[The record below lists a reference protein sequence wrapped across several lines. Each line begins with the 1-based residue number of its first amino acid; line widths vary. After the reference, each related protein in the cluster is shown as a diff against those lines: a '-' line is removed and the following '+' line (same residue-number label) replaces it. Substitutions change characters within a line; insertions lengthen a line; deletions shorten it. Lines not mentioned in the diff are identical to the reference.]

1 MCYRGSKIADN
12 YDLRGLM
19 ALDGITLG
27 LIKNELKSYIIG
39 AKVEKIHQPS
49 KNELVFILRTRNGAY
64 RLYSSCDGQS
74 PRVHL
79 TRYSLENPKTPP
91 MLCMLFRKRLVGAN
105 LVDIR
110 QIKNDRILIFDFDG
124 TTEIGDK
131 TQFHLVCEIMGQRSN
146 IILCDCDYKI
156 LDAVKRIDEN
166 KSQIREIL
174 PGLRYEFP
182 PLQEKCDIINDAT
195 SLIVD
200 SILSKSEKMLS
211 KGILDV
217 VEGFSP
223 IVCREIAYRTVF
235 GDKQIGL
242 LSEIELERL
251 TNELEIIKTE
261 ITEKSTPQ
269 MLANSEKTPFDF
281 SFTNIRQYGKTL
293 EKKEYETY
301 SELLDDFYFERDKA
315 NRIKRRAADLF
326 KLLGSAV
333 ERTARKINNRKAELE
348 KSENREQLRV
358 FAELITA
365 NQYRLTEKSSSY
377 SVENYYDNNNLI
389 DIPVNPA
396 LTAQQN
402 AQRYF
407 KEYKKAANAE
417 KLLHSL
423 IEEGEQELIYLDT
436 VIDNLS
442 RADTDREISE
452 IREELEN
459 GGYVKSKKSG
469 KQKKEKP
476 LPPLEFTSSDGF
488 KILVGRNNVQ
498 NDILT
503 LKTAKNYDMWLHVQ
517 KQAGSHTI
525 IIADNKE
532 ITETAICEAACIA
545 AYHSKSKDSSSVA
558 VDYTIVKN
566 IKKPVGAKPGKVIYN
581 TYNTVYVTPE
591 KSLIEKLLIK

>member
-1 MCYRGSKIADN
+1 
-12 YDLRGLM
+12 M

-27 LIKNELKSYIIG
+27 LIKNEMKGYIIG

-64 RLYSSCDGQS
+64 RLYFSCDGQS

-79 TRYSLENPKTPP
+79 TRYALENPKTPP

-105 LVDIR
+105 LIDIR

-131 TQFHLVCEIMGQRSN
+131 TEYHLVCEIMGQRSN
-146 IILCDCDYKI
+146 IVLCDRECKI
-156 LDAVKRIDEN
+156 LDAVKRVDES

-174 PGLRYEFP
+174 PGLRYKFP
-182 PLQEKCDIINDAT
+182 PLQEKCDIINDDIAV
-195 SLIVD
+195 IAEK
-200 SILSKSEKMLS
+200 ILDKEEKILS

-217 VEGFSP
+217 IEGFSP

-242 LSEIELERL
+242 LSEFEIVRL
-251 TNELEIIKTE
+251 TNELRTIKEE

-269 MLANSEKTPFDF
+269 MLISGENTPFDF

-293 EKKEYETY
+293 VKKEYETY

-326 KLLGSAV
+326 KLLNSAV

-348 KSENREQLRV
+348 KSKNRELLRV
-358 FAELITA
+358 YAELITA
-365 NQYRLTEKSSSY
+365 NQYRLTEKASVY
-377 SVENYYDNNNLI
+377 SVENYYDENKVI
-389 DIPVNPA
+389 DIPANPA

-402 AQRYF
+402 AQKYF
-407 KEYKKAANAE
+407 REYKKAANAE
-417 KLLHSL
+417 KLLHTL

-452 IREELEN
+452 IRAELEN
-459 GGYVKSKKSG
+459 GGYIKSKKG
-469 KQKKEKP
+469 IKQKKEKP
-476 LPPLEFTSSDGF
+476 IPPLEFFSSDGF

-498 NDILT
+498 NDMLT

-525 IIADNKE
+525 IVADNKE
-532 ITETAICEAACIA
+532 ITKTAIYEAACIA
-545 AYHSKSKDSSSVA
+545 AYHSKSKASSSVA
-558 VDYTIVKN
+558 VDYTIIKN
-566 IKKPVGAKPGKVIYN
+566 IKKPIGAKPGKVIYN
-581 TYNTVYVTPE
+581 TYNTVYVTPQ
-591 KSLIEKLLIK
+591 KDLIEKLKIK

>member
-1 MCYRGSKIADN
+1 
-12 YDLRGLM
+12 M
-19 ALDGITLG
+19 ALDGITLRI
-27 LIKNELKSYIIG
+27 IKDELKNYIIG

-91 MLCMLFRKRLVGAN
+91 MLCMLFRKRLVGAT

-131 TQFHLVCEIMGQRSN
+131 TEYHLICEIMGQRSN
-146 IILCDCDYKI
+146 IILCDCNYKI
-156 LDAVKRIDEN
+156 LDAVKRVDET

-174 PGLRYEFP
+174 PGIFYEFP
-182 PLQEKCDIINDAT
+182 PLQEKSDIISGDT
-195 SLIVD
+195 SAIVKN
-200 SILSKSEKMLS
+200 ILNKSEKMLS

-217 VEGFSP
+217 IEGFSP

-242 LSEIELERL
+242 LTEIEVERL
-251 TNELEIIKTE
+251 ANELETIKKE
-261 ITEKSTPQ
+261 ISENPIPQ
-269 MLANSEKTPFDF
+269 VLISGDNTPFDF
-281 SFTNIRQYGKTL
+281 SFTDIRQYGKVV
-293 EKKEYETY
+293 EKKEYETFF
-301 SELLDDFYFERDKA
+301 ELLDDFYFERDKVS
-315 NRIKRRAADLF
+315 RIKRRASDLF
-326 KLLGSAV
+326 KILNSSV
-333 ERTARKINNRKAELE
+333 ERTARKINNRRAELE

-365 NQYRLTEKSSSY
+365 NQYRLTEKSSVY
-377 SVENYYDNNNLI
+377 SVENYYDDNKII

-423 IEEGEQELIYLDT
+423 IEDGEQELVYLDT

-442 RADTDREISE
+442 RANTDREISE

-459 GGYVKSKKSG
+459 GGYVKSKKGG
-469 KQKKEKP
+469 KQKKEKS
-476 LPPLEFTSSDGF
+476 LSPLEFVSSDGF

-525 IIADNKE
+525 IIADKKG
-532 ITETAICEAACIA
+532 ITETAIYEAACIA

-566 IKKPVGAKPGKVIYN
+566 VKKPVGAKPGKVIYN

-591 KSLIEKLLIK
+591 KALIEKLTVKS

>member
-1 MCYRGSKIADN
+1 MCYCGAEITDN
-12 YDLRGLM
+12 DDLRGFM

-27 LIKNELKSYIIG
+27 LIKNELKDYIIG
-39 AKVEKIHQPS
+39 SKVEKIHQPS
-49 KNELVFILRTRNGAY
+49 KNELVFILRTRNGSY
-64 RLYSSCDGQS
+64 RLYFSCDGQS

-79 TRYSLENPKTPP
+79 TRYTLENPKSPP

-105 LVDIR
+105 LIEIR

-131 TQFHLVCEIMGQRSN
+131 TEYHLVCEIMGQRSN
-146 IILCDCDYKI
+146 IVLCDCDYKI
-156 LDAVKRIDEN
+156 LDAVKRVDET
-166 KSQIREIL
+166 KSQVREIL

-182 PLQEKCDIINDAT
+182 PMQEKCDIINDDV
-195 SLIVD
+195 SVIVER
-200 SILSKSEKMLS
+200 ILSKSEKLLS
-211 KGILDV
+211 KGILDI

-242 LSEIELERL
+242 LSELEIERL
-251 TNELEIIKTE
+251 SNEFNIIKTE
-261 ITEKSTPQ
+261 IKEKSIPQ
-269 MLANSEKTPFDF
+269 MLVNVEDTPFDF

-301 SELLDDFYFERDKA
+301 SELLDDFYFERDKV

-326 KLLGSAV
+326 KLLGGAV

-348 KSENREQLRV
+348 KSENREQLRI

-365 NQYRLTEKSSSY
+365 NQYRLTEKSSVY
-377 SVENYYDNNNLI
+377 SVENYYDENKVI

-402 AQRYF
+402 AQRYY
-407 KEYKKAANAE
+407 KEYKKASNAE

-423 IEEGEQELIYLDT
+423 IEDGEQELVYLDT

-442 RADTDREISE
+442 RADSDREISE
-452 IREELEN
+452 IREELEI
-459 GGYVKSKKSG
+459 GGYIKSKKCG

-476 LPPLEFTSSDGF
+476 LPPLEFQSSDGF
-488 KILVGRNNVQ
+488 RILVGRNNVQ

-525 IIADNKE
+525 IVADNKE
-532 ITETAICEAACIA
+532 ISETAIYEAACIA

-558 VDYTIVKN
+558 VDYTIIKN

-581 TYNTVYVTPE
+581 AYNTLYVTPQ
-591 KSLIEKLLIK
+591 KDLVEKLIKA